1 MTYETEVIR
10 MKKAAGLSW
19 LVILFLIC
27 SLGCGER
34 PFKLRLKFK
43 PGDVYKYKVTQ
54 DSATVTEFMGKKM
67 EMPSK
72 TEVTL
77 TQKVDRVEKGVAE
90 ITITCDSYD
99 MEMNIGGRKIPN
111 TMGSSMVGKQTP
123 MKLGEN
129 GEVIEPK
136 GLQSMVALQGLG
148 GTDINNVLFSL
159 YPKFPEQKL
168 KVGDTWTQKEELP
181 QSQMKVTVESK
192 YTFTKREEK
201 NGHPCAVLDY
211 TISMNVQGG
220 DESDMKMK
228 GTGTGAG
235 KTYVA
240 YEKGLLVESKVDMDL
255 KMSIAAPLPM
265 GEQEIPTTTHQTIV
279 LALIP

>member
-1 MTYETEVIR
+1 
-10 MKKAAGLSW
+10 MKKAAGLCW
-19 LVILFLIC
+19 LVTLVLIC

-54 DSATVTEFMGKKM
+54 DSTTTTEFMGKKM

-77 TQKVDRVEKGVAE
+77 TQKVDRVDRGVAE
-90 ITITCDSYD
+90 ITITCDTHN
-99 MEMNIGGRKIPN
+99 MEMNIGGRTIPN

-123 MKLGEN
+123 MKLSET

-148 GTDINNVLFSL
+148 ADINNVLFSL

-181 QSQMKVTVESK
+181 QSQMKVVVESK
-192 YTFTKREEK
+192 YTFVRREEK

-211 TISMNVQGG
+211 TIAMNVQGG
-220 DESDMKMK
+220 DDADMKMK
-228 GTGTGAG
+228 GEGTGVG
-235 KTYVA
+235 KTYVN
-240 YEKGLLVESKVDMDL
+240 YEKGLIVESKVDMDL
-255 KMSIAAPLPM
+255 KLIIAAPLPM
-265 GEQEIPTTTHQTIV
+265 GAQEIPTTTHQTIV
-279 LALIP
+279 LALLP